1 MDEPATQESSTV
13 AGTRSVTWS
22 PAATKEPQPVEAVIS
37 PRMTAL
43 FATAC
48 GLLAANVYY
57 SQPIAGPIAVS
68 LGLAPATTGV
78 VVTLTQVG
86 FGAGL
91 LLVVPLADLIEN
103 RRVVLILIGIAA
115 VALLGAA
122 LSTKP
127 SLYLLCA
134 LLVGLGSVAVQVL
147 VPYAAHLV
155 SEAVRGRVVGNVM
168 SGLMIG
174 VLLARPASSLIT
186 QLASW
191 HLVFYISAGIM
202 CVLAVTLRLN
212 LPKRM
217 PVVRVSYATL
227 LKSMG
232 RLALQTPILQ
242 RRAFYQSCLFGA
254 FSLFWTTMPLLL
266 SGPAFRMSQG
276 GIALVA
282 LAGGAG
288 AIASP
293 VAGRLA
299 DNGWTRPATAFGIL
313 AVAAAFLVTRFAG
326 TGTEQSLALLIGA
339 AILLDFGMAAN
350 LTLGQRAIFVLGA
363 EYRSRLNGLY
373 VSAFFAGGAL
383 GSTLGGWAYAT
394 GGWSFASWIGLAF
407 PIAALAVFL
416 TEWRR
421 IPP

>member
-1 MDEPATQESSTV
+1 VASCSNGLTKSASTKSSL
-13 AGTRSVTWS
+13 A
-22 PAATKEPQPVEAVIS
+22 VETVIS
-37 PRMTAL
+37 FWMTAL

-57 SQPIAGPIAVS
+57 SQPIAGPIAIS
-68 LGLAPATTGV
+68 LGLSPATTGIV
-78 VVTLTQVG
+78 VSLTQVG
-86 FGAGL
+86 FGVGL

-103 RRVVLILIGIAA
+103 RRFVLILIGIAA

-122 LSTKP
+122 FSTKP
-127 SLYLLCA
+127 LLYLISA
-134 LLVGLGSVAVQVL
+134 PLVGLGSVAVQVL

-155 SEAVRGRVVGNVM
+155 SEAGRGRVVGNVM

-186 QLASW
+186 QLVSW

-202 CVLAVTLRLN
+202 CVLAVTLRLS

-217 PVVRVSYATL
+217 PVSYATL

-232 RLALQTPILQ
+232 QLALQTPILQ
-242 RRAFYQSCLFGA
+242 RRAFYQFCLFGA
-254 FSLFWTTMPLLL
+254 FSLFRTTMPLLL

-288 AIASP
+288 AIATP

-299 DNGWTRPATAFGIL
+299 DNGWTRPATAFGII
-313 AVAAAFLVTRFAG
+313 AVAAAFLVARFAG
-326 TGTEQSLALLIGA
+326 TGTAQSLAFLVGA

-383 GSTLGGWAYAT
+383 GSALGGWAYAT
-394 GGWSFASWIGLAF
+394 GGWSFTSWIGLTF
-407 PIAALAVFL
+407 PIAALTLVL

-421 IPP
+421 MPPSPVPLRP